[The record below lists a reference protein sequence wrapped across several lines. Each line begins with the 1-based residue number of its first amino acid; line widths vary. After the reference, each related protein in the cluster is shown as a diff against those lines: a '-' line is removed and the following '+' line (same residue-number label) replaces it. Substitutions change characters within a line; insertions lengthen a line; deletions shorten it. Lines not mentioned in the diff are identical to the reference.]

1 MANKMRS
8 IKLRRDRINLRRVSY
23 SRESRRGWVFGAPRT
38 VLAVTHA
45 DARRI
50 AEELRIRA
58 VCPSL

>member
-1 MANKMRS
+1 MRS
-8 IKLRRDRINLRRVSY
+8 IKLRRDRINQRRVSY

-50 AEELRIRA
+50 AEELRLRV
-58 VCPSL
+58 VCPTL